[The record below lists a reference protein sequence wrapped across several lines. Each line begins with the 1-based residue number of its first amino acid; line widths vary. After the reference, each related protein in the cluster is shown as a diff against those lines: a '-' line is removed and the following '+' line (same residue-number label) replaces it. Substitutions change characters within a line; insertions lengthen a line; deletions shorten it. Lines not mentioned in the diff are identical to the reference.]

1 MEDHAAG
8 NQPGTQA
15 GNQAA
20 EGRATGA
27 HAPDQAAGEPK
38 GTSERWFDASWTKV
52 HPLSPIVRGGL
63 AVIAIPGI
71 FLSYNWQSW
80 MDAWEAFRSGEIQRN
95 LESNPTPFLFGAGGV
110 LLVIAVIFSSFV
122 LSWWFTRYKITS
134 EHVMVKSGIFV
145 RQHRQAR
152 IDRVQAVDLRQ
163 PLLAR
168 LTGLAEL
175 KFEVAE
181 GDGTAATLAFLKKSQ
196 AEELRS
202 EIMDRAS
209 GRDAPLTAAEGLG
222 ATHGDAGPGPAGPGE
237 AYAGHTD
244 PGHAYAGHT
253 DPGQAYA
260 GYAYAG
266 QADPARSHDS
276 SSAQHPH
283 AGGPTPESHHIARQD
298 RLIAKVPT
306 GRLIGS
312 VLSGWGTVF
321 VLVILITAMVSI
333 GIGLAVGSDADSV
346 SIWAVLTGVGLP
358 AVIPMGIAAVTIYYQ
373 QFSSGFGF
381 TSTATSSGLRV
392 RYGLLET
399 TNQTIPP
406 GRVQALQIQQPVL
419 WRPFKWFR
427 IVVTVAGYGIGEK
440 RSVLLPVGRLEDV
453 MATAAEMFP
462 DLQVENPEEVFTAGL
477 TGTGT
482 ELGYT
487 EVPRRAR
494 FFDPIVRRRRGFR
507 TTPTALMFRD
517 GRASRQLT
525 MVPHERIQSLSLTQ
539 GPLQRRRSI
548 ADIFIHSPAGPFA
561 AKLKNQDLDA
571 VKDLFEYESDHAA
584 QARRYSDRNQWM
596 RPEELREFER
606 KAAEALAA
614 PEAAAAGEFPVR
626 AAPTGL
632 PHPHAAVHPADL
644 PTHQEQDP
652 RDR

>member
-1 MEDHAAG
+1 MEDQATEQ
-8 NQPGTQA
+8 QPSGGQA
-15 GNQAA
+15 GGESAA
-20 EGRATGA
+20 AT
-27 HAPDQAAGEPK
+27 
-38 GTSERWFDASWTKV
+38 ERWFDASWTKV
-52 HPLSPIVRGGL
+52 HPLSPLVRGGL
-63 AVIAIPGI
+63 AVVAIPGI
-71 FLSYNWQSW
+71 FLSYNWQTW
-80 MDAWEAFRSGEIQRN
+80 TDAWQAFRSGEIQRSV
-95 LESNPTPFLFGAGGV
+95 ESNPTPFLLAGGAV
-110 LLVIAVIFSSFV
+110 LLVIALIFAGFV
-122 LSWWFTRYKITS
+122 LSWWFTRYKITA

-181 GDGTAATLAFLKKSQ
+181 GDGTAATLAFLKKTQ

-202 EIMDRAS
+202 EIMDRAA
-209 GRDAPLTAAEGLG
+209 GRDEPAASAEG
-222 ATHGDAGPGPAGPGE
+222 
-237 AYAGHTD
+237 
-244 PGHAYAGHT
+244 
-253 DPGQAYA
+253 
-260 GYAYAG
+260 
-266 QADPARSHDS
+266 
-276 SSAQHPH
+276 SSAAQGYPAPEPLHGAARPGYPDQ
-283 AGGPTPESHHIARQD
+283 ALPVDAYSAQGPSGAVPPETAQRPAVAAD

-321 VLVILITAMVSI
+321 VLIIVLTAVIGL
-333 GIGLAVGSDADSV
+333 GIGLSFGSDGGSASV
-346 SIWAVLTGVGLP
+346 WAVLTGAALP
-358 AVIPMGIAAVTIYYQ
+358 AVIPMGIAAITIYYQ
-373 QFSSGFGF
+373 QFSTGFGF

-419 WRPFKWFR
+419 WRPFKWFK

-440 RSVLLPVGRLEDV
+440 RSVLLPVGRLDDV

-462 DLQVENPEEVFTAGL
+462 DLQVQNPEEVFTAGL
-477 TGTGT
+477 TGVGT
-482 ELGYT
+482 ELGYS

-494 FFDPIVRRRRGFR
+494 FFDPLVRRRRGFR

-525 MVPHERIQSLSLTQ
+525 MVPHERIQSLSLHQ
-539 GPLQRRRSI
+539 GPLQRRRRI
-548 ADIFIHSPAGPFA
+548 ADISIHSPAGPFA
-561 AKLKNQDLDA
+561 AKLKNQDLHA
-571 VKDLFEYESDHAA
+571 VQDLFEYESQQAA
-584 QARRYSDRNQWM
+584 RARRYSDRNHWM
-596 RPEELREFER
+596 RPEELQEFER

-614 PEAAAAGEFPVR
+614 PEAPHGPASPAAAPQDP
-626 AAPTGL
+626 AAPRD
-632 PHPHAAVHPADL
+632 PAVP
-644 PTHQEQDP
+644 PTHQEQEP

>member
-1 MEDHAAG
+1 MNEPATEDHTAG
-8 NQPGTQA
+8 DPSS
-15 GNQAA
+15 
-20 EGRATGA
+20 
-27 HAPDQAAGEPK
+27 GEPA
-38 GTSERWFDASWTKV
+38 GAERWFDATWTKV

-63 AVIAIPGI
+63 AVVAIPGI
-71 FLSYNWQSW
+71 LLSYNWETWTS
-80 MDAWEAFRSGEIQRN
+80 AWQAFRSGEIQRN
-95 LESNPTPFLFGAGGV
+95 VESNPTPFLLGAGAV
-110 LLVIAVIFSSFV
+110 LLVIALIFGGFA
-122 LSWWFTRYKITS
+122 LSWWFTRYKITA

-181 GDGTAATLAFLKKSQ
+181 GDGTAATLAFLTKAQ
-196 AEELRS
+196 AEALRS

-209 GRDAPLTAAEGLG
+209 GRDESPVTADGSSAAQGHPAPEQPYGAAHPGL
-222 ATHGDAGPGPAGPGE
+222 PGPHHPDG
-237 AYAGHTD
+237 T
-244 PGHAYAGHT
+244 
-253 DPGQAYA
+253 
-260 GYAYAG
+260 
-266 QADPARSHDS
+266 
-276 SSAQHPH
+276 SSAHHMSEVHPEM
-283 AGGPTPESHHIARQD
+283 APRPAMAAD

-321 VLVILITAMVSI
+321 MLMLILVGVGAVVVGMIVS
-333 GIGLAVGSDADSV
+333 S
-346 SIWAVLTGVGLP
+346 LTPDEGFAEISPALVAAGLP
-358 AVIPMGIAAVTIYYQ
+358 AAIAMGIAAVTIYYQ

-419 WRPFKWFR
+419 WRPFKWFK

-440 RSVLLPVGRLEDV
+440 RSVLLPVGRLDDV

-482 ELGYT
+482 DLGYT
-487 EVPRRAR
+487 EVPHRAR

-517 GRASRQLT
+517 GRASRRLT
-525 MVPHERIQSLSLTQ
+525 MVPHERIQSLSLNQ
-539 GPLQRRRSI
+539 GPLQRRREI
-548 ADIFIHSPAGPFA
+548 ADILIHSPAGPFA
-561 AKLKNQDLDA
+561 AKLKNQDLEA
-571 VKDLFEYESDHAA
+571 VKDLFEYESEHAA
-584 QARRYSDRNQWM
+584 QARRYSDRNHWM
-596 RPEELREFER
+596 RPEELQEFER

-614 PEAAAAGEFPVR
+614 SEGLEADETSQHEPVTPR
-626 AAPTGL
+626 QPGL
-632 PHPHAAVHPADL
+632 PLEPAPAPSPEPARPPEPAL
-644 PTHQEQDP
+644 PPTHQEQDP

>member
-1 MEDHAAG
+1 MQDHR
-8 NQPGTQA
+8 
-15 GNQAA
+15 A
-20 EGRATGA
+20 EHHDDAEGHLSGGRATGA
-27 HAPDQAAGEPK
+27 QPAEEPK
-38 GTSERWFDASWTKV
+38 DGAERWFDASWTKV

-63 AVIAIPGI
+63 AVVAIPGI
-71 FLSYNWQSW
+71 LLSYNWQSW
-80 MDAWEAFRSGEIQRN
+80 VDAWQAFRSGEIQRTV
-95 LESNPTPFLFGAGGV
+95 ESNPMPFLLGAGGV
-110 LLVIAVIFSSFV
+110 LLVIALIFASFV

-209 GRDAPLTAAEGLG
+209 GRDESPVQGERTAAAQGHQAPDELPG
-222 ATHGDAGPGPAGPGE
+222 AADSVHTDPDQPHDLSTDDPYAQQRYAQDPSGAPGPAAAP
-237 AYAGHTD
+237 
-244 PGHAYAGHT
+244 
-253 DPGQAYA
+253 
-260 GYAYAG
+260 
-266 QADPARSHDS
+266 R
-276 SSAQHPH
+276 
-283 AGGPTPESHHIARQD
+283 PTMVQD

-321 VLVILITAMVSI
+321 VLVLVVMAAVAV
-333 GIGLAVGSDADSV
+333 GIGLAFGSEDDSV
-346 SIWAVLTGVGLP
+346 SIWAVLTGAALP
-358 AVIPMGIAAVTIYYQ
+358 AVIPMGIAAITIYYQ

-419 WRPFKWFR
+419 WRPFKWFK

-453 MATAAEMFP
+453 MVTAAEMFP
-462 DLQVENPEEVFTAGL
+462 DLQVQNPEGVFTAGL
-477 TGTGT
+477 TGAGE

-517 GRASRQLT
+517 GRASRRLT
-525 MVPHERIQSLSLTQ
+525 MIPHERIQSLSLTQ
-539 GPLQRRRSI
+539 GPLQRRREI

-561 AKLKNQDLDA
+561 AKLKNQDLKA
-571 VKDLFEYESDHAA
+571 VKDLFEYESEHAA
-584 QARRYSDRNQWM
+584 QARRYSDRNHWM
-596 RPEELREFER
+596 RPEELMEFER

-614 PEAAAAGEFPVR
+614 PEGLDPAEDAPSRREPAGSSGPALPPEPVPPESTLPPGH
-626 AAPTGL
+626 ALPPTY
-632 PHPHAAVHPADL
+632 
-644 PTHQEQDP
+644 QEQDP